1 MTALAAA
8 CLPAVPDDDDE
19 RAARLWEAIDEEFL
33 AVMSWD
39 PGRQVVTFPRGHPLL
54 GWTGCA
60 VSGCRTSAQSRS
72 GLCLACQQRWAD
84 TAGLSLAAFCAIPRP
99 VSRGRGVARCAVG
112 GCGRPSSSARWRLC
126 SAHDYQRASLLRLPL
141 EEFLAHPGVV
151 PLPSFGPCAAAACTR
166 DRTTGRGPYCHQ
178 HAQRLSMA
186 RRKDPGLDAG
196 AWQRTVPAVAEGP
209 QVSLRGLPPLVVAEV
224 LYGLQERARA
234 GVKTTQ
240 VYFRPYC
247 DLLRRAGAASIAD
260 LAPVGKHQYQA
271 ELESSFLKSVRRRE
285 VTPETER
292 HKDEWDLFAFGHGG
306 RLTFTGIS
314 QPWLREAVK
323 RWAFD
328 DLPRRRGDSVTSVAQ
343 QKVNSIG
350 RLSESLRLQRADHG
364 DVIGAL
370 GREDVTAFCN
380 RLAFLA
386 GQGQI
391 SERLRW
397 TFSRGARLVL
407 GRCRSIGLTREGQ
420 PLHGLPDDFTVLR
433 EDIPDEPEEED
444 TAGKDLPAEVMRALT
459 SHLDR
464 LEAGSTREVRV
475 AVELMMDT
483 GRRPGEIAS
492 LMLDCLETDPDGKPV
507 LIYDNHKAH
516 RKDRRLPIAAATAAV
531 ITAQQERTRARFPG
545 TPDSQLRLIPA
556 PMKNPAGRRPM
567 ADDWISTCHRA
578 WVGGLP
584 DVAVP
589 TAVDDGGRQ
598 VTRMLPFSKEK
609 IVPRAYRHTYAQRHA
624 DAGVDVTVLQELMNH
639 RHVTT
644 TQGYY
649 RVGAGRRREAV
660 DRVTA
665 MQFDRHGNRV
675 WRQAGALLASEHQR
689 RAVGEVAVPYG
700 GCSEP
705 SNVAADG
712 CDCPLRF
719 RCIGCGHFRTDISY
733 LPDLERYL
741 ADLLRHRE
749 KLRAAV
755 DADEWARAEA
765 TPSDAEITRVRR
777 LIERM
782 KSDLDDLTGDER
794 GQVEDAVA
802 VVRRSRSRITS
813 LGMPKVR
820 QPLPDIRAER
830 GA

>member
-1 MTALAAA
+1 VTALAAA
-8 CLPAVPDDDDE
+8 AGLPAVPDDGDE
-19 RAARLWEAIDEEFL
+19 RAARLWEALDEEFL
-33 AVMSWD
+33 AVMNWD
-39 PGRQVVTFPRGHPLL
+39 PARRTVTFPQGHPLL
-54 GWTGCA
+54 GRTGCA
-60 VSGCRTSAQSRS
+60 VSGCRASAQSRS
-72 GLCLACQQRWAD
+72 GLCLVCQERRAGA
-84 TAGLSLAAFCAIPRP
+84 AGLSLAAFCAVPRP
-99 VSRGRGVARCAVG
+99 YSRARGVAPCAVG
-112 GCGRPSSSARWRLC
+112 GCGRGAASAVGRLC
-126 SAHDYQRASLLRLPL
+126 NAHDYQRASVVRLPL

-151 PLPSFGPCAAAACTR
+151 PLPSFGPCAVAACTR
-166 DRTTGRGPYCHQ
+166 DRTGHRPHCQ
-178 HAQRLSMA
+178 VHAQRLGMA
-186 RRKDPGLDAG
+186 TKKDPGLDVE
-196 AWQRTVPAVAEGP
+196 AWRRTTPAVAEGAR
-209 QVSLRGLPPLVVAEV
+209 VSLRGLPPLVVAEV
-224 LYGLQERARA
+224 LYGLQERTRA
-234 GVKTTQ
+234 DVKTTQ
-240 VYFRPYC
+240 VCFRPYC
-247 DLLRRAGAASIAD
+247 DLLRREGAASIAD
-260 LAPVGKHQYQA
+260 VALTGRPQYQA
-271 ELESSFLKSVRRRE
+271 EMGGSFLRSARRLE
-285 VTPETER
+285 MTPETER
-292 HKDEWDLFAFGHGG
+292 RKDEWDLFAFGHGG
-306 RLTFTGIS
+306 GLSFAGIS

-328 DLPRRRGDSVTSVAQ
+328 DLPRRRGDSVASLAQ
-343 QKVNSIG
+343 RKVNSIA

-364 DVIGAL
+364 DVVGAL
-370 GREDVTAFCN
+370 GREDITAFCN

-391 SERLRW
+391 SEHMRW
-397 TFSRGARLVL
+397 TFARCARLVL
-407 GRCRSIGLTREGQ
+407 GRCRSIGLAREGQ
-420 PLHGLPDDFTVLR
+420 PLHGLPDDFTVLP
-433 EDIPDEPEEED
+433 EDIPDEPEEEE
-444 TAGKDLPAEVMRALT
+444 TAGKDLPAEVMRVLT
-459 SHLDR
+459 SHLDQ
-464 LEAGSTREVRV
+464 LEAASGREVRV
-475 AVELMMDT
+475 AVELLMDT
-483 GRRPGEIAS
+483 GRRPEEIAS

-556 PMKNPAGRRPM
+556 PARNPAGRRPV
-567 ADDWISTCHRA
+567 ADSWVSACHRA
-578 WVGGLP
+578 WADALP
-584 DVAVP
+584 DIAVP
-589 TAVDDGGRQ
+589 TVVDDGGRQ
-598 VTRMLPFSKEK
+598 VTKMLPFSKER
-609 IVPRAYRHTYAQRHA
+609 IIPRAYRHTYAQRHA
-624 DAGVDVTVLQELMNH
+624 DAGVDVTVLQELMDH
-639 RHVTT
+639 RHVFT

-649 RVGAGRRREAV
+649 RVGAERRREAV

-675 WRQAGALLASEHQR
+675 WRQAGTLLASERQR

-765 TPSDAEITRVRR
+765 TPSDNEITRVRR

-782 KSDLDDLTGDER
+782 KGDLDDLTAAER
-794 GQVEDAVA
+794 GQIEDAVA
-802 VVRRSRSRITS
+802 TVRRGRSRITS

-820 QPLPDIRAER
+820 QPLPGIRAER

>member
-1 MTALAAA
+1 MTAPAVAR
-8 CLPAVPDDDDE
+8 LPAVPDDGDE
-19 RAARLWEAIDEEFL
+19 RAARLWDAIDEKFL
-33 AVMSWD
+33 AVMSWE
-39 PGRQVVTFPRGHPLL
+39 PGRQTVTFPQGHPLL
-54 GWTGCA
+54 GWTECA

-72 GLCLACQQRWAD
+72 GLCLACQERRAG

-99 VSRGRGVARCAVG
+99 VSRARGVAPCAVG
-112 GCGRPSSSARWRLC
+112 GCGRPASSARRCLC
-126 SAHDYQRASLLRLPL
+126 SAHDYQQASILRLPL

-151 PLPSFGPCAAAACTR
+151 PLPSLGPCGAAACTR
-166 DRTTGRGPYCHQ
+166 DRTTSRGPYCHQ
-178 HAQRLSMA
+178 HAQRLSTA
-186 RRKDPGLDAG
+186 RRRDPGLDVG
-196 AWQRTVPAVAEGP
+196 AWQRTTPAIAEGA
-209 QVSLRGLPPLVVAEV
+209 QVSLGGLPPLVVTEV

-247 DLLRRAGAASIAD
+247 DLLRRAGAASITDVA
-260 LAPVGKHQYQA
+260 LTGKPQYQA
-271 ELESSFLKSVRRRE
+271 ELEGSFLRSVRRRE
-285 VTPETER
+285 MTPETER
-292 HKDEWDLFAFGHGG
+292 HKDEWDLFVFGHGG

-314 QPWLREAVK
+314 QPWLREAIK
-323 RWAFD
+323 RWASD
-328 DLPRRRGDSVTSVAQ
+328 DLPRRRGDSVSNTAQ
-343 QKVNSIG
+343 RKVNSIG
-350 RLSESLRLQRADHG
+350 HLSHSLRLQRADHG

-370 GREDVTAFCN
+370 GREDITAFCN

-386 GQGQI
+386 AQGQI

-397 TFSRGARLVL
+397 TFARCARMVL

-420 PLHGLPDDFTVLR
+420 PLHGLPDDFTVLP

-444 TAGKDLPAEVMRALT
+444 TAGKDLPAEVMRVLT
-459 SHLDR
+459 SHLGQ
-464 LEAGSTREVRV
+464 LEAGSSREVRV
-475 AVELMMDT
+475 AVELLMDT
-483 GRRPGEIAS
+483 GRRPDEVAS
-492 LMLDCLETDPDGKPV
+492 LMLNCLETDPDGKPV

-516 RKDRRLPIAAATAAV
+516 RNGRRLPIAAATATV

-567 ADDWISTCHRA
+567 TGGWISACHRA
-578 WVGGLP
+578 WADELP

-609 IVPRAYRHTYAQRHA
+609 IIPRAYRHTYAQRHA

-639 RHVTT
+639 RQVIT

-660 DRVTA
+660 DRVTS

-689 RAVGEVAVPYG
+689 RAVADVAVPYG
-700 GCSEP
+700 SCSEP

-712 CDCPLRF
+712 QDCPLRF
-719 RCIGCGHFRTDISY
+719 RCIGCGHFQTDISY

-749 KLRAAV
+749 KLRAVA
-755 DADEWARAEA
+755 DADEWARTEA
-765 TPSDAEITRVRR
+765 MPSDNEITRVRR
-777 LIERM
+777 LIKQM
-782 KSDLDDLTGDER
+782 KGDLDDLTGDER
-794 GQVEDAVA
+794 GQIEDAVA
-802 VVRRSRSRITS
+802 TVRRSRARITS

-820 QPLPDIRAER
+820 QALPDIHAER
-830 GA
+830 TA